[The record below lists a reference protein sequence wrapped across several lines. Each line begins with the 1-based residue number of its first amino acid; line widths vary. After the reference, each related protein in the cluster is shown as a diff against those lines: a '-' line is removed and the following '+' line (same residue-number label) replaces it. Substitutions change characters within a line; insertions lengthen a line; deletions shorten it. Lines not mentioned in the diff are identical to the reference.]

1 MRNFEPMFK
10 LTLLACLALSGVCAR
25 AQYTGYTAVSNAAA
39 FQQQFAAATQRTQ
52 SIQSD
57 FVQEKNLSMLSQKI
71 VSKGK
76 FWFKRENRV
85 RMEYTSPFT
94 YLMILADN
102 HIYIKDGQH
111 ENNLS
116 AKSSKLLGQIN
127 QLIVDCVKGTILS
140 NTDFRVRVFEG
151 AQSYL
156 LELTPVSPRLKDL
169 FQNVRVVIDKKDFS
183 ASAIDMLEPSG
194 DFTNISFTHKEL
206 NANVPDAL
214 FIH

>member
-1 MRNFEPMFK
+1 MCRM
-10 LTLLACLALSGVCAR
+10 LLLSCLLISGLCVR
-25 AQYTGYTAVSNAAA
+25 AQYAGYTLLTNTDGFTRA
-39 FQQQFAAATQRTQ
+39 FAAATARTA
-52 SIQSD
+52 SIKSD
-57 FVQEKNLSMLSQKI
+57 FVQEKNLSVLSQKI
-71 VSKGK
+71 VSRGQ

-111 ENNLS
+111 ENSLS
-116 AKSSKLLGQIN
+116 SKSSKLLSQIN

-140 NTDFRVRVFEG
+140 NPDFHVRVFDG
-151 AQSYL
+151 PQTYL
-156 LELTPVSPRLKDL
+156 LELSPVGARLKEF

-194 DFTNISFTHKEL
+194 DFTNITFIHKEL
-206 NANVPDAL
+206 NAAVPDAL
-214 FIH
+214 FSIH